1 MRYFNLKLGKP
12 DVFGGV
18 LRINPASDLE
28 TRVEDY
34 DYEPDKI
41 VKFVKA
47 DKNGA
52 FYDVIIP
59 NVAYPRGEGTD
70 MLGGSIGVPVR
81 VEKGSADVVGIHV
94 TNQGEAKIVKM
105 PGKKKVFLSEIT
117 KKQAEDLRESE
128 RCWDLQRMWIY
139 E

>member
-18 LRINPASDLE
+18 LRINPTGNLE

-34 DYEPDKI
+34 DWDPDKTI
-41 VKFVKA
+41 KFVRA

-52 FYDVIIP
+52 FYDIINP
-59 NVAYPRGEGTD
+59 NVAYPRGEGMD
-70 MLGGSIGVPVR
+70 ALGGKIGVPVR
-81 VEKGSADVVGIHV
+81 VEKGRADVIGIRV
-94 TNQGEAKIVKM
+94 TQQGEAKIVKK
-105 PGKKKVFLSEIT
+105 PGKKFVSLSEIS
-117 KKQAEDLRESE
+117 KKQAEDLREGE
-128 RCWDLQRMWIY
+128 RCWNIQRMWIY